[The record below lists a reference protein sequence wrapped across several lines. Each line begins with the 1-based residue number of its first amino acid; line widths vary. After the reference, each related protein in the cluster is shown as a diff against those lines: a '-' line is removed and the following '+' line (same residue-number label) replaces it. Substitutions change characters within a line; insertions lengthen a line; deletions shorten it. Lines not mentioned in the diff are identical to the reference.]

1 MYIPRY
7 ENYTLDVPL
16 EYKNLLK
23 EEVLSYKSTIRQI
36 ILQKI
41 QKKVTKCKIIFG
53 EFEYFQNKY

>member
-36 ILQKI
+36 ILQKTFAGNS
-41 QKKVTKCKIIFG
+41 KKG
-53 EFEYFQNKY
+53 NKM